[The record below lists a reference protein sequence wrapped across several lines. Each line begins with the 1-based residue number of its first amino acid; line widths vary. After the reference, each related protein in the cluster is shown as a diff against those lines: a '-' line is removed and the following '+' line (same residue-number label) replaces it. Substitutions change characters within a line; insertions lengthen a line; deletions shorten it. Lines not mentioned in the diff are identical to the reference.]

1 MTESTWMIIALVI
14 YLGLMLAIGYYG
26 WRRTTQYGDYVI
38 GGRDLPPFVAGISA
52 GASDMSG
59 WLLMGL
65 PGALF
70 VSGMSELWIVIG
82 LFLGSWANWQWVAP
96 RLRAYSEVA
105 NNSITLPSFF
115 ENRTHDQTRALRVI
129 AAVIIIFFFTFYVS
143 SGMVAGGRYFEST
156 FDGDYM
162 TGMLI
167 VGAITVIYTFV
178 GGFFAV
184 SYTDVAQG
192 LVMFAALIIVPV
204 MALFAI
210 DNPGGIFSYPLDN
223 PYGPWETGNPDY
235 FNFFTGVSAAAIIG
249 NLAWSLGYMGQPH
262 IITRFM
268 ALRSPHEAR
277 SGRNSGL
284 IWVGICYIGAVFTAI
299 IGASFFGQTQHSV
312 TDREGFETI
321 FLDMT
326 RVLFHPLFA
335 GLVLTAVL
343 AAIMSTMSSQLL
355 VTSSA
360 LVEDLFR
367 GFTKREL
374 PQRTLLIASRVMVV
388 IVALVA
394 ILMAANPSETILGL
408 VGFAWAGFGSA
419 FGPVII
425 ASLFWRRLTAPGAMA
440 GMIVGA
446 LTVFIWGS
454 IPATSGLI
462 YEMVP
467 GFILATLAMVIVSL
481 ATKPDPA
488 AEAEFDRAGALTEYA
503 MAHPEVPFDQAL
515 KDTQVRGTDNAM
527 SGHEP
532 R

>member
-1 MTESTWMIIALVI
+1 MSANTWIIIAVVI
-14 YLGLMLAIGYYG
+14 YFGVMLGIGFYG
-26 WRRTTQYGDYVI
+26 WRKTTAYGDYVI
-38 GGRDLPPFVAGISA
+38 GGRDLPAFVAGISA

-129 AAVIIIFFFTFYVS
+129 AALIIIFFFTFYVS

-156 FDGDYM
+156 FQGDYIW
-162 TGMLI
+162 GLLI
-167 VGAITVIYTFV
+167 VGSITVIYTFI

-192 LVMFAALIIVPV
+192 VLMFAALAIVPI

-210 DNPGGIFSYPLDN
+210 DNPGDIFSFPTDHA
-223 PYGPWETGNPDY
+223 YGPWPEGNPDF

-249 NLAWSLGYMGQPH
+249 NLAWGLGYMGQPH
-262 IITRFM
+262 IVTRFM
-268 ALRSPHEAR
+268 ALRSPAEAR

-284 IWVGICYIGAVFTAI
+284 IWVGVCFLGAIFTAI

-312 TDREGFETI
+312 VDQEGFETI

-326 RVLFHPLFA
+326 RILFHPLFA

-360 LVEDLFR
+360 LVEDLFKV
-367 GFTKREL
+367 FAKKE
-374 PQRTLLIASRVMVV
+374 PSQATLLIASRTMV
-388 IVALVA
+388 ILVA
-394 ILMAANPSETILGL
+394 ILGIVMALNPSDTILGL

-446 LTVFIWGS
+446 VTVFVWGS
-454 IPATSGLI
+454 LPATSEII

-467 GFILATLAMVIVSL
+467 GFILATIAMVVVSL
-481 ATKPDPA
+481 ATKPT
-488 AEAEFDRAGALTEYA
+488 AESESEFDTHVKVVDYALS
-503 MAHPEVPFDQAL
+503 HPEEDFHQAL
-515 KDTQVRGTDNAM
+515 SNISAQGGNQTG
-527 SGHEP
+527 P
-532 R
+532 RAV